1 MCNKLGHFPGHGC
14 QKYGRRE
21 ELTMITSILGTG
33 LGGEGESHI
42 LAAWFTNDDLLLVN
56 SVGSISK
63 LGNIEALVL
72 NLVLALNLGDLNSLG
87 DTDLLGGR
95 VGKGASDFKGGSNK
109 RDLVSL
115 SLVFFTAYLVF
126 SMTISWR
133 SVSSSSTSCYF
144 HSFRLLL
151 VSNLSGGAR
160 SCYILPLVLIGT
172 DLSLNGGGCFL
183 TDSKDTVKAVVI
195 VHNLLDCKSDWGHL
209 LSEGRHADLG
219 IDRGVGV
226 PAVKLRGIPV
236 GRGVHICGGNSDKS
250 RNKYQHHVDGWGV

>member
-1 MCNKLGHFPGHGC
+1 MC
-14 QKYGRRE
+14 
-21 ELTMITSILGTG
+21 
-33 LGGEGESHI
+33 GEGKSD
-42 LAAWFTNDDLLLVN
+42 LFTAWFTNDDLLLVN

-95 VGKGASDFKGGSNK
+95 VGKHAGLLKRGSDKG
-109 RDLVSL
+109 DLVSL
-115 SLVFFTAYLVF
+115 SLVFLTAYLVF
-126 SMTISWR
+126 SLVMSLSTISHL
-133 SVSSSSTSCYF
+133 
-144 HSFRLLL
+144 HSFRLL
-151 VSNLSGGAR
+151 VISNLGGGAR
-160 SCYILPLVLIGT
+160 GNNLLLFIHIGT

-219 IDRGVGV
+219 IDRGVSV

-236 GRGVHICGGNSDKS
+236 GRGVYCS
-250 RNKYQHHVDGWGV
+250 

>member
-1 MCNKLGHFPGHGC
+1 MVYNRSMCLAARLCRK
-14 QKYGRRE
+14 
-21 ELTMITSILGTG
+21 S
-33 LGGEGESHI
+33 EGD
-42 LAAWFTNDDLLLVN
+42 LFTAWFTNDDLLLVN

-72 NLVLALNLGDLNSLG
+72 NLVLTLNFSYLNSLG

-95 VGKGASDFKGGSNK
+95 VGKHAGLLKGGCDK
-109 RDLVSL
+109 GDLVSL
-115 SLVFFTAYLVF
+115 SLVFLTAYLVF
-126 SMTISWR
+126 SLSISLV
-133 SVSSSSTSCYF
+133 SISISSSSTSSHL
-144 HSFRLLL
+144 HSLRLL
-151 VSNLSGGAR
+151 VISNLGGGAR
-160 SCYILPLVLIGT
+160 GDNLLLFIHIGT

>member
-1 MCNKLGHFPGHGC
+1 MC
-14 QKYGRRE
+14 
-21 ELTMITSILGTG
+21 
-33 LGGEGESHI
+33 GEGKSD
-42 LAAWFTNDDLLLVN
+42 LFTAWFTNDDLLLVN

-95 VGKGASDFKGGSNK
+95 VGKHAGLLQGGSDK
-109 RDLVSL
+109 GDLVSL
-115 SLVFFTAYLVF
+115 SLVFLTAYLVF
-126 SMTISWR
+126 SLAIAMMSISI
-133 SVSSSSTSCYF
+133 SSSSTSSHL
-144 HSFRLLL
+144 HSFRLL
-151 VSNLSGGAR
+151 VISNLGGGAR
-160 SCYILPLVLIGT
+160 GNNLLLFIHIGT

-226 PAVKLRGIPV
+226 PAVKLRGIPI
-236 GRGVHICGGNSDKS
+236 GRGVYCS
-250 RNKYQHHVDGWGV
+250 

>member
-1 MCNKLGHFPGHGC
+1 MSLAARLC
-14 QKYGRRE
+14 
-21 ELTMITSILGTG
+21 
-33 LGGEGESHI
+33 GEGKSD
-42 LAAWFTNDDLLLVN
+42 LFTAWFTNDDLLLVN

-72 NLVLALNLGDLNSLG
+72 NLVLALNLGDINSLG

-95 VGKGASDFKGGSNK
+95 VGKHAGLLRGGSDK
-109 RDLVSL
+109 GDLVSL
-115 SLVFFTAYLVF
+115 SLVFLTAYLVF
-126 SMTISWR
+126 SLAIAMMSISI
-133 SVSSSSTSCYF
+133 SSSSTSSHL
-144 HSFRLLL
+144 HSFRLL
-151 VSNLSGGAR
+151 VISNLGGGAR
-160 SCYILPLVLIGT
+160 GNNLLLLILIGT

-219 IDRGVGV
+219 IDRCVGV

-236 GRGVHICGGNSDKS
+236 GRGVYCS
-250 RNKYQHHVDGWGV
+250 